1 MKVALTRVAVA
12 VVCVAFVAV
21 LPSCDKKGE
30 TVRSEVPKQAVAPPP
45 PADAPEPDSSAPAPA
60 TSFESA
66 EVVVFQSESEWLRA
80 EQLGKDVDGGW
91 VSGDFLPD
99 RNKIDIHTRDVTQ
112 FSIDVGKLPIDW
124 GRLVVVGID
133 GRNSELRQRD
143 FDVYHIARDAKGKW
157 VVLEP

>member
-1 MKVALTRVAVA
+1 MKVALTRVTVA
-12 VVCVAFVAV
+12 VVCVALVAV

-30 TVRSEVPKQAVAPPP
+30 TVRSEVPKQAVAPQPT
-45 PADAPEPDSSAPAPA
+45 AEAPAPA

-66 EVVVFQSESEWLRA
+66 EVVVFESDSEWLRA
-80 EQLGKDVDGGW
+80 EQIRKDVDGGW
-91 VSGDFLPD
+91 VSGDFLPE
-99 RNKIDIHTRDVTQ
+99 RNKIEIHTRDVTQ
-112 FSIDVGKLPIDW
+112 FSIDVGKLPIEW

-143 FDVYHIARDAKGKW
+143 FDVYHIARDEKGKW